1 MKVRD
6 IKLLMMSY
14 DKIKIWDSENESC
27 IFQGYFIDLDEKY
40 LDKEVNQIFTFKHD
54 EKITISID
62 E

>member
-6 IKLLMMSY
+6 IKLIMMSY
-14 DKIKIWDSENESC
+14 DKIKIWSDKETCLYE
-27 IFQGYFIDLDEKY
+27 GYFMELDEKY

>member
-27 IFQGYFIDLDEKY
+27 IFKGYFIDLDEKY

-54 EKITISID
+54 EKITISIN